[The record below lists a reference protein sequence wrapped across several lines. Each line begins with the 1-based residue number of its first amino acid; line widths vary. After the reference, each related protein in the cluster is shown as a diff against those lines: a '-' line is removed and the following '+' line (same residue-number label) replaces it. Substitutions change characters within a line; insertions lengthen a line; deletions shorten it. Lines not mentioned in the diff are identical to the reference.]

1 MEVIQVLDALDY
13 GDGVS
18 NDVIDK
24 SLLIKELGYTT
35 AIYSKYCDDRV
46 AYARKDIK
54 ELQTNTDDII
64 IHHYSGY
71 SNIIDAI
78 RKCNCKKIFVYHN
91 ITPPEFLDGEAKK
104 SCEKGLKQLN
114 EIKGFYDYFVGVSD
128 YNVSC
133 LKDMKICKEA
143 DVLPIMVDF
152 GDKDTVKK
160 IKKNDITKF
169 LFVGRIAQNKKIEDV
184 IDLFDYYYNNI
195 DCNSKL
201 FFIGNDQYFS
211 DYTTMLL
218 DRVKA
223 LSSRNNIVFTGKI
236 SDELLTKHY
245 QEADVF
251 VCMSEHEGFCIPVLE
266 GMFYKIPVF
275 AYDAGAI
282 SFTMGDSGVLIKSK
296 QYDEISKL
304 IYLVLSNKNLKDKI
318 LEAQDT
324 NLLRFS
330 KNSVKE
336 KLSELIVKW
345 SK

>member
-1 MEVIQVLDALDY
+1 MEIIQVLDALDY

-35 AIYSKYCDDRV
+35 SIYSKYCDDRL
-46 AYARKDIK
+46 ADTRKDIK

-71 SNIIDAI
+71 SNIVDKI
-78 RKCNCKKIFVYHN
+78 RTCNCKKIFVYHN
-91 ITPPEFLDGEAKK
+91 ITPPEFLGGEAKK
-104 SCEKGLKQLN
+104 SCENGLKQLN
-114 EIKGFYDYFVGVSD
+114 NIKRFYDYFVGDSD

-133 LKDMKICKEA
+133 LKDMNICRNA

-152 GDKDTVKK
+152 GDKK
-160 IKKNDITKF
+160 IISNKKNNITNF
-169 LFVGRIAQNKKIEDV
+169 LFVGRIAQNKKIEDI

-201 FFIGNDQYFS
+201 FFVGNDQYFN

-218 DRVKA
+218 DHVKT
-223 LSSRNNIVFTGKI
+223 LSSSNNIVFTGKV
-236 SDELLTKHY
+236 SDKLLEKHY
-245 QEADVF
+245 QESDVF

-266 GMFYKIPVF
+266 GMFFQIPVF

-282 SFTMGDSGVLIKSK
+282 SFTMGDSGILIKSK

-304 IYLVLSNKNLKDKI
+304 IYLILSNKNLKDKI
-318 LEAQDT
+318 LESQNT

-330 KNSVKE
+330 KNRVKG
-336 KLSELIVKW
+336 KLYELIVKW